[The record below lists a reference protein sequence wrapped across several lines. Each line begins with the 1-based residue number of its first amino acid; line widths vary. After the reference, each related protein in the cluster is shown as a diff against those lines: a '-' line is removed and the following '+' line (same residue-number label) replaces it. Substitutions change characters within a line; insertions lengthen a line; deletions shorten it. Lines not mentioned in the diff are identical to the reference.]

1 MKPITLK
8 CSELVFDFD
17 LYPRPNIDAAHV
29 RNIMTALE
37 AGEELPPI
45 VVDEKSKRIVDGFHR
60 VRAMQR
66 HDKDNATIQAILHS
80 YASDKALFL
89 EAVRLNAAHGRSL
102 TSYDRAHAIIL
113 ADKLGI
119 DHDVL
124 AGALRMTLARVN
136 DLRIERS
143 AIAEKLTVPL
153 KRTIRHM
160 AGRKLSKGQQE
171 ANVKLSG
178 MDAGFYVRQVIL
190 LLENDLLDPEDE
202 ELDPLLDCL
211 AKLLR
216 ERKKA
221 LAV

>member
-1 MKPITLK
+1 MKTVTLK

-45 VVDEKSKRIVDGFHR
+45 EVEEKSKRIVDGFHR
-60 VRAMQR
+60 ARAKQR
-66 HDKDNATIQAILHS
+66 VGGDNATIVANVKS
-80 YASDKALFL
+80 YPSDKALFL

-119 DHDVL
+119 DHDSL
-124 AGALRMTLARVN
+124 AGALRMTVERVN
-136 DLRIERS
+136 DLRVERS

-153 KRTIRHM
+153 KRTIKHM
-160 AGRKLSKGQQE
+160 AGKKLNKGQQE

-178 MDAGFYVRQVIL
+178 MDAKFYVRQVIM
-190 LLENDLLDPEDE
+190 LLENDLLDEEDE
-202 ELDPLLDCL
+202 ELEPLLETL
-211 AKLLR
+211 AKALR
-216 ERKKA
+216 QRKKA
-221 LAV
+221 AIA